1 MKKRIASGYGI
12 TLFEIVIVIGFF
24 AVFSAVFVRLFLSA
38 HSNAARSADVSR
50 AVAAA
55 ENVAE
60 CFKSGAEPTLYY
72 DDE

>member
-38 HSNAARSADVSR
+38 HSNAARRR
-50 AVAAA
+50 ARPRMWSSVPTQAAA
-55 ENVAE
+55 
-60 CFKSGAEPTLYY
+60 T
-72 DDE
+72 